1 MMPRKVT
8 SVAAA
13 FAVLGALAACDGDA
27 AAPPTSSTRTGP
39 VSTVTA
45 QVYEGG
51 AADLGIKWNWNLKP
65 PQAYAER
72 IGWGETF
79 FEVEWCALRNKP
91 DAQRFAQVERLL
103 GQAEQM
109 GYRMMLKLR
118 VGNCAGGPEELDPAE
133 GTRKSPSTFPDDPA
147 AYEQFV
153 TTVVNRYKQRG
164 VKLWAIEN
172 EVDANNFWSG
182 TPQEYVELVKLTG
195 AAVKAADP
203 EATVLDAGIS
213 STGYG
218 IALSGELLDAGKEQ
232 EALDL
237 YTAWFERRH
246 GSGTARFPALD
257 SVDALRSLLGE
268 GRAKRVRAM
277 VAANWEAVNSGAVTA
292 YQLHFYENPDLLPTL
307 LDYVRRHLS
316 RPLPIQGW
324 EIGTAWPGEGYD
336 EAKHGA
342 EVARLIGTLLREKVS
357 PVVYLPLAY
366 TPGGAT
372 KVEIFR
378 GLVSPEGADLPS
390 GLVYQRY
397 AEALHHS
404 KSLTGV
410 RFEGGSGVLVIGA
423 TANFA
428 VLWPDAGSTV
438 TVTGEQVHPATAPTS
453 LLAAGTASPD
463 PVLIELAAGDAE
475 AATTELTQ
483 VAGTAVTI
491 TD

>member
-1 MMPRKVT
+1 
-8 SVAAA
+8 
-13 FAVLGALAACDGDA
+13 
-27 AAPPTSSTRTGP
+27 
-39 VSTVTA
+39 
-45 QVYEGG
+45 
-51 AADLGIKWNWNLKP
+51 
-65 PQAYAER
+65 
-72 IGWGETF
+72 
-79 FEVEWCALRNKP
+79 
-91 DAQRFAQVERLL
+91 
-103 GQAEQM
+103 
-109 GYRMMLKLR
+109 
-118 VGNCAGGPEELDPAE
+118 
-133 GTRKSPSTFPDDPA
+133 
-147 AYEQFV
+147 
-153 TTVVNRYKQRG
+153 
-164 VKLWAIEN
+164 
-172 EVDANNFWSG
+172 
-182 TPQEYVELVKLTG
+182 
-195 AAVKAADP
+195 
-203 EATVLDAGIS
+203 
-213 STGYG
+213 
-218 IALSGELLDAGKEQ
+218 
-232 EALDL
+232 
-237 YTAWFERRH
+237 
-246 GSGTARFPALD
+246 
-257 SVDALRSLLGE
+257 
-268 GRAKRVRAM
+268 M

-438 TVTGEQVHPATAPTS
+438 TVTGEQVHSATAPTS